1 MWNFFSSRISIYNR
15 IYNHH
20 GCYILVLDHS
30 SLDSSLFLRNWLRNS
45 PSKFLVSESSVCRPA
60 SCDVPHE
67 KKGAFCMH
75 RQFESFPQKSSTAA
89 DAMRYS
95 APYMYDAPNA
105 FAAQPTHLRGIA
117 PTVLKLQLT
126 PLGLPLPHI
135 AGPPSLGEPAL
146 PRIFNTFNPS
156 ITPAPHSLRRLCPRC
171 AYVVALRAEA
181 LHQCNASSPLLKP
194 TSRGKAIATG
204 AYFKGTAFAVL
215 DASLEVLAW
224 TWMLPRPEDQVSIA
238 HNGSRWFVSPG
249 VHDGFAT
256 PPWG

>member
-1 MWNFFSSRISIYNR
+1 
-15 IYNHH
+15 
-20 GCYILVLDHS
+20 
-30 SLDSSLFLRNWLRNS
+30 
-45 PSKFLVSESSVCRPA
+45 
-60 SCDVPHE
+60 
-67 KKGAFCMH
+67 
-75 RQFESFPQKSSTAA
+75 
-89 DAMRYS
+89 
-95 APYMYDAPNA
+95 MYDAPNA

-156 ITPAPHSLRRLCPRC
+156 IAPAPHSLRRLCPRC

-204 AYFKGTAFAVL
+204 AYFKGTALAVL

-238 HNGSRWFVSPG
+238 HNGSRWFVPPG

-256 PPWG
+256 PPWGKPAYDTRLLLLDGEHLFATTNCKACTFMVAKLEVTAEPTASGTLTALRVWAPYRLRGFEKWIQGRNQALFGGPSAAPMEIGRAHV